1 MVIVAII
8 LSSPWERADLEER
21 RGWRNPALLGC
32 CNSGQVV
39 QDVQPV
45 GDGHDGHGDDDVLG
59 GGDGDVDGGDNGDDE
74 SADSNANCKLH
85 WTLSS
90 AVDRH
95 AIAKS

>member
-1 MVIVAII
+1 MS
-8 LSSPWERADLEER
+8 LGEFLHMTNFFLHR
-21 RGWRNPALLGC
+21 RRLWCLWQIWGM
-32 CNSGQVV
+32 
-39 QDVQPV
+39 
-45 GDGHDGHGDDDVLG
+45 GHGDDDVLS
-59 GGDGDVDGGDNGDDE
+59 GGDGDVDGHDDVLGGSDGDIDGGDNGDDE